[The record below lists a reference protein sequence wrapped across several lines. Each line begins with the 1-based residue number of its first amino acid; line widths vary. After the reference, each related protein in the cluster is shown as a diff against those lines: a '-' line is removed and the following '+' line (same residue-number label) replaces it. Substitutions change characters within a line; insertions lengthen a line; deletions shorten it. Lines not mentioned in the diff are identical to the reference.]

1 MPHARHGSGGARL
14 GDAVF
19 IVGGG
24 YAAVNHDGTL
34 VSRLDLTT
42 LNWSAV
48 EEAELREST
57 FEALR
62 QRGMPGFAVERLSQR
77 PWGSTLAFVPV
88 GGISGRLVI
97 LAGGMP
103 LAFNPAHPEAGWL
116 PCADVAGTAR
126 LCLGSSAQACV
137 QWGDHLVVSTGRRDG
152 TGPGTGPPG
161 CDVAAFSFLHPPTA
175 LKAGA
180 GEEVAG
186 EGGEVDPLRPL
197 WAEGVWTMLGTMG
210 PTGRV
215 GAGLTVVQD
224 RLYISGGVDE
234 GRGGSGFDGSVAQ
247 WCGTREEL
255 DAAAASDHSWVGDS
269 IHNWVGDWSGGD
281 SARVRECTRPWV
293 TVEGLQMTTA
303 MHAHA
308 AIAVPWLPL
317 N

>member
-14 GDAVF
+14 GGAVF

-62 QRGMPGFAVERLSQR
+62 QRGMPHHSV
-77 PWGSTLAFVPV
+77 GSLGVRSLAFVPV

-116 PCADVAGTAR
+116 PCADVASTAR
-126 LCLGSSAQACV
+126 LRLGASAQACV
-137 QWGDHLVVSTGRRDG
+137 EWGDHLVVSTGRRGG
-152 TGPGTGPPG
+152 TG
-161 CDVAAFSFLHPPTA
+161 CDAAAFSFLHPPTA
-175 LKAGA
+175 IKAGG
-180 GEEVAG
+180 GEEVVG
-186 EGGEVDPLRPL
+186 EGEEGDPLRPL
-197 WAEGVWTMLGTMG
+197 WAEGVWTMLGTTG

-281 SARVRECTRPWV
+281 SARVRDCTRPWV
-293 TVEGLQMTTA
+293 TVTGLQMTTA

>member
-116 PCADVAGTAR
+116 PCADVASTAR
-126 LCLGSSAQACV
+126 LLLGASAQACV

-197 WAEGVWTMLGTMG
+197 WAEGVWTMLGTTG

-281 SARVRECTRPWV
+281 NARVRECTRPWV